1 MYMYLC
7 VVPGPYPPPPGACN
21 MSPVMKWSTGE
32 PGSAVEVR
40 RKRMPSSE
48 GKVDHDIIF
57 IKSW

>member
-1 MYMYLC
+1 MYLC

-57 IKSW
+57 IKS